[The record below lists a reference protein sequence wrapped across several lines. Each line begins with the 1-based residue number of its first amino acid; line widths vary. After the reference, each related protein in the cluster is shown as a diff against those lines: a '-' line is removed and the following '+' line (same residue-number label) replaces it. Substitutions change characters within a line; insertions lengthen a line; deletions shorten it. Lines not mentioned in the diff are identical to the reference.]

1 MWTLEKP
8 YIFAFKGI
16 HTPHAPHKERKVLQK
31 ENNLTMEEKKLFL
44 SAPVLAYPPDRRTD
58 REEFLNLT
66 ASPRTLH
73 QFPLLQ

>member
-1 MWTLEKP
+1 
-8 YIFAFKGI
+8 
-16 HTPHAPHKERKVLQK
+16 
-31 ENNLTMEEKKLFL
+31 MEEKKLFL

-66 ASPRTLH
+66 ASSRTLN